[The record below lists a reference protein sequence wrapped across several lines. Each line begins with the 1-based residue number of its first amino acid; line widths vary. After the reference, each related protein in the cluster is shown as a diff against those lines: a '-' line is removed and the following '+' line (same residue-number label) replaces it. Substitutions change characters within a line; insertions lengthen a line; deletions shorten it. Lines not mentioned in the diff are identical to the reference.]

1 MTSNDSNDKRT
12 LSLIQNLENQ
22 CSDFKISPNLIKA
35 LAGFTAAITFGFGI
49 KSARTAFASK
59 ALATATILTVSGFSL
74 FLLGVSF
81 ALDVN
86 TPKQFGTR
94 MKNLFGDSLKISKSN
109 PDSKVYN
116 SLTELFEEV
125 SSKPNTDSKNCDN
138 LKEIIEEVSSKK
150 DS

>member
-1 MTSNDSNDKRT
+1 M
-12 LSLIQNLENQ
+12 
-22 CSDFKISPNLIKA
+22 
-35 LAGFTAAITFGFGI
+35 AGFTAAITFGFGI
-49 KSARTAFASK
+49 KSARKYTKQASGEELTRAKIISGTAFASK